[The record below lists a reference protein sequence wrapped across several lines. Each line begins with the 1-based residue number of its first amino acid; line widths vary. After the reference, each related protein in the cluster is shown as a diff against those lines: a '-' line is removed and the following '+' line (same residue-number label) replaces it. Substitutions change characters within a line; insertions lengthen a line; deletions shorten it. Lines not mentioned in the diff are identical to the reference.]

1 MPAPVVPP
9 VEDSELFQRLKNAL
23 DENGGVILRAA
34 EALGI
39 TRQKAYRILD
49 KQGVKLDGIRRRR

>member
-1 MPAPVVPP
+1 
-9 VEDSELFQRLKNAL
+9 
-23 DENGGVILRAA
+23 
-34 EALGI
+34 LGI